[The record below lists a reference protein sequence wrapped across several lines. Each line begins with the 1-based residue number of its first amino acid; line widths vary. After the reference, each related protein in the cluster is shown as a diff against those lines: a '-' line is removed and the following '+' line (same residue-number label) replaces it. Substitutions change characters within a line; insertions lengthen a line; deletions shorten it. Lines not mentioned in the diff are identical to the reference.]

1 MCNAFSCIVTRRKK
15 AVWKFGTDS
24 HDELLKIGQINDDTK
39 DPKLIK
45 FCRVEI
51 SPKNKNYLNPDKWVF
66 KVDMDFTPAWWTED
80 HEKAAWVAFQNWS
93 QQLDAV
99 LVRKPIVHPFKI
111 PPPREITDEHIAL
124 LREWDSVWDS
134 FRDSDWD
141 SVWDSV
147 GDSVWA
153 SVGASVR
160 ASVWTSV
167 RASVGDSVWAS
178 VWDSVR
184 ASVGASVRASIRAS
198 FRDSVG
204 DSVGDSVWASV
215 WDSVWAYTGSFF
227 SMPRNDWIYTEKI
240 KTDEYPFLPLVKL
253 WEMGLVPSFDGK
265 TWRLHGGP
273 NATVLWKGVL

>member
-1 MCNAFSCIVTRRKK
+1 MPYAFSCIVTRRKK

-24 HDELLKIGQINDDTK
+24 HDELLQIGKIDDDDTM
-39 DPKLIK
+39 DPKRIK

-51 SPKNKNYLNPDKWVF
+51 SPKNKDYLNPDGWVF

-134 FRDSDWD
+134 VGA

-147 GDSVWA
+147 GA
-153 SVGASVR
+153 SVGASIR
-160 ASVWTSV
+160 ASV
-167 RASVGDSVWAS
+167 RDP

-184 ASVGASVRASIRAS
+184 ASVGASVWDSVWTSIRAS
-198 FRDSVG
+198 DWASVRDPVW
-204 DSVGDSVWASV
+204 DSIRDSVWASV
-215 WDSVWAYTGSFF
+215 RDSVRAYIGSFF
-227 SMPRNDWIYTEKI
+227 NLPRNDWKYTEKI
-240 KTDEYPFLPLVKL
+240 QTDEYPFLPLVKL

-273 NATVLWKGVL
+273 DATVLWKGVL